1 MSGCRA
7 HESERVIVCSGDV
20 REAGPASDH
29 SLLTRRNSMVSASTR
44 ATMSPRSSG
53 PYPLRFGTTTLWN
66 STTQVGDGMA
76 VGRPRLAC
84 AVSAAIVS
92 VTVWTLLGSRIPPCA
107 EAAST
112 AAPSSPLPAGL
123 VTGVRCQWMRL
134 RLLAAFALT
143 PDVQLRVPGSAAVL
157 ADLAWSRPTTTTRS
171 AATASAART
180 GTIQR
185 LVAAGTLKAMSTV
198 LRHMSFATTCVTE
211 PTHPHRP
218 LSRPHADADE
228 WSTGTPV
235 RRAAS

>member
-1 MSGCRA
+1 MSVSASRDLKSDGRLVLLVTLHSPADEWVSA

-29 SLLTRRNSMVSASTR
+29 SLLTRRNSMVPALTR

-53 PYPLRFGTTTLWN
+53 PYPLRFGTTTWWN

-92 VTVWTLLGSRIPPCA
+92 VTVWTLLGSRNPPCA

-134 RLLAAFALT
+134 RLFVAFALT
-143 PDVQLRVPGSAAVL
+143 PDDQLRVPGSAAVL
-157 ADLAWSRPTTTTRS
+157 ADLAWSRPPRPREVPPPLAPRGRALSNDSLPRARS
-171 AATASAART
+171 TPCAQCC
-180 GTIQR
+180 GTCPSR
-185 LVAAGTLKAMSTV
+185 
-198 LRHMSFATTCVTE
+198 
-211 PTHPHRP
+211 RP
-218 LSRPHADADE
+218 A
-228 WSTGTPV
+228 
-235 RRAAS
+235 